1 MTKKEIEKAREI
13 FGDTATFKEAEA
25 YLWQNVGTIINCVD
39 LVKEDRAEWL
49 ISEDFIDSESEYDEM
64 VTRGFVDEY
73 PSGIIV
79 WML

>member
-1 MTKKEIEKAREI
+1 MTKREIEKAREI
-13 FGDTATFKEAEA
+13 FGDKVTFKEAEA
-25 YLWQNVGTIINCVD
+25 YLWQNVGTMIACVD

-49 ISEDFIDSESEYDEM
+49 IGEGFIDDESEYAEM
-64 VTRGFVDEY
+64 VTQGFVDEY

>member
-13 FGDTATFKEAEA
+13 FGDTATFKEAEG
-25 YLWQNVGTIINCVD
+25 YLSYNIGTMIACVD

-49 ISEDFIDSESEYDEM
+49 IGEGFIDDESEYAEM
-64 VTRGFVDEY
+64 VTQGFVDEY

>member
-1 MTKKEIEKAREI
+1 MTKQEIETEREI
-13 FGDTATFKEAEA
+13 FGDTATFKEVVP
-25 YLWQNVGTIINCVD
+25 YLWQNVGTMIACVD
-39 LVKEDRAEWL
+39 LVKEDRAEWMVA
-49 ISEDFIDSESEYDEM
+49 EGFIDDESEYENM